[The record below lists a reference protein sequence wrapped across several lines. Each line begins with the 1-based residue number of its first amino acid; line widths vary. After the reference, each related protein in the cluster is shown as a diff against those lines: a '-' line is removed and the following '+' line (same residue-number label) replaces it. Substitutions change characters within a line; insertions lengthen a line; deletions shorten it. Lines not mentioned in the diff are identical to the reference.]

1 MRISDWRSDV
11 CSSELPCPA
20 IAEEAGGESAGS
32 AHGVRRRA
40 GRLAAV
46 RGVEG
51 AASSA
56 RADHLGRNGALT
68 RRGRA
73 RAVPP
78 GPSRDDLEATACGV
92 QRRARYQATEPFG
105 TGMAGTPRVRCRVT
119 VGLADGL
126 RAAGLSRWPP
136 CARSGRRGL
145 PPRSEE

>member
-1 MRISDWRSDV
+1 MTAYEMRISDWSSDV
-11 CSSELPCPA
+11 CSSDLPA

-78 GPSRDDLEATACGV
+78 GPSRDDLEADRKIVRVGKECVRTC
-92 QRRARYQATEPFG
+92 RY
-105 TGMAGTPRVRCRVT
+105 
-119 VGLADGL
+119 
-126 RAAGLSRWPP
+126 RW
-136 CARSGRRGL
+136 
-145 PPRSEE
+145 